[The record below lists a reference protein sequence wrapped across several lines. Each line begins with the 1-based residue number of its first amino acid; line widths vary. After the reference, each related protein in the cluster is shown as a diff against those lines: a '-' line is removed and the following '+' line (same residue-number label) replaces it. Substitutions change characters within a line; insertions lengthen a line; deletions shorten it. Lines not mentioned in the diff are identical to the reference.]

1 MVTNIFLVS
10 QSFFVVVRFIIGRTN
25 KYLRAERMHSVFM
38 RFGGTCPLLK
48 LRNKNEFMRLQI
60 ESFYNRKIS
69 MNTKELKKEFCSNV
83 CKNIFC

>member
-1 MVTNIFLVS
+1 
-10 QSFFVVVRFIIGRTN
+10 
-25 KYLRAERMHSVFM
+25 M